1 MLYLQQFT
9 FESPKLLIFYL
20 GGNMEKSQIEI
31 HDVVFVVAKSDEEAS
46 EKIKKKWCG
55 TAKSLHVDS
64 WLIVEEVNGF
74 NIALSERKLDKS
86 DRNLYFVNLGYYKK
100 DVFGELH
107 FMTLVVAESK
117 VEAIEMAKN
126 KCSQDLEMLHS
137 DNVYDLDDCIR
148 IEEVDHYFIE
158 LEYTGLNKQMMLPI
172 NGYQKLRPHPNFASS
187 DKNL

>member
-9 FESPKLLIFYL
+9 FDSPKLLIFYL
-20 GGNMEKSQIEI
+20 GGNMEKSQIEM
-31 HDVVFVVAKSDEEAS
+31 HDVVFVVAKTDEEAS

-64 WLIVEEVNGF
+64 WLIAEEVDGF
-74 NIALSERKLDKS
+74 NITLSKTKS
-86 DRNLYFVNLGYYKK
+86 IKSGEHLYFVNLGYYKK

-107 FMTLVVAESK
+107 FMTLVAASSK
-117 VEAIEMAKN
+117 IGAIEVAKN
-126 KCSQDLEMLHS
+126 KCAKDLEMLHS

-158 LEYTGLNKQMMLPI
+158 LEYTGLNKVALVPI
-172 NGYQKLRPHPNFASS
+172 NGYQKLRPANPA
-187 DKNL
+187 